1 MIPLTAA
8 EVAEATGGRLGE
20 RTPQATT
27 VTAEAVID
35 SRRAVQGSLFV
46 AIAGESADGHDYVAA
61 ARDRGASLALVS
73 RPVEGPHVLVDDTVE
88 ALGELARVVL
98 ARLREH
104 GPLQVVGI
112 TGSVGKTSTKD
123 LLGQVL
129 AAHGPTIAPVESFNN
144 EIGLPLTVLRADSST
159 RYLVL
164 EMGASGLGHIDYLTR
179 IAPLDV
185 AVVLMVGHAHLGE
198 FGGIEAVA
206 QAKSEIVRGLVPSG
220 TAVLNVD
227 DARVAAMAEHA
238 PAEVVLFGAG
248 DDAHVRAVDVAL
260 DPGGR
265 ARFTLHAQGERHP
278 VALLVVGEHHVSNGL
293 AVASA
298 ALALGVPAAA
308 VAQALGA
315 ARAISPHRMAVVE
328 RSDGV
333 TIVDD
338 AYNANPDS
346 MRAAL
351 KALAAM
357 TGADRRSIAVLGEML
372 ELGPESPQAHD
383 AVGRL
388 AVELDIDRLVV
399 VGEGAAGIHSG
410 AQAGGHAEVIQVDSV
425 EEAARLLADELA
437 PGDVVLVKSS
447 HGSGLWRLGTSLATP
462 SSAERPAPEPT
473 PPAGE
478 PTPPAAAG
486 PPLGEPTG

>member
-1 MIPLTAA
+1 VIPLTAA
-8 EVAEATGGRLGE
+8 EVAELTAGRLGE
-20 RTPQATT
+20 GTAPEVT
-27 VTAEAVID
+27 VTADAVID
-35 SRRAVQGSLFV
+35 SRRAVEGSLFV
-46 AIAGESADGHDYVAA
+46 AIAGESADGHDYVASA
-61 ARDRGASLALVS
+61 VATGATLALVS
-73 RPVEGPHVLVDDTVE
+73 RPVDAPHVLVDDTVE
-88 ALGELARVVL
+88 ALGELARAVL
-98 ARLREH
+98 ARLRAQ
-104 GPLQVVGI
+104 GPIQVVGI

-129 AAHGPTIAPVESFNN
+129 ASHGPTVAPVESFNN
-144 EIGLPLTVLRADSST
+144 EIGLPLTVLRADAST

-164 EMGASGLGHIDYLTR
+164 EMGASGIGHIDYLTR

-206 QAKSEIVRGLVPSG
+206 QAKSEIVAGLVPSG
-220 TAVLNVD
+220 TAVLNAD
-227 DARVAAMAEHA
+227 DERVVAMAEQA

-248 DDAHVRAVDVAL
+248 DAAHVRAVDVAL

-298 ALALGVPAAA
+298 ALALGMPAKA
-308 VAQALGA
+308 VAQAIGE
-315 ARAISPHRMAVVE
+315 ARAVSPHRMAVVE

-333 TIVDD
+333 TIIDD

-351 KALAAM
+351 RALAAM
-357 TGADRRSIAVLGEML
+357 SGADRRSIAVLGEML
-372 ELGPESPQAHD
+372 ELGADSEQAHD

-388 AVELDIDRLVV
+388 AVQLEIDRLVV
-399 VGEGAAGIHSG
+399 VGEGASPIHAGAHAEAAG
-410 AQAGGHAEVIQVDSV
+410 AAEVIQVDTV
-425 EEAARLLADELA
+425 EGAARLLEKELA

-447 HGSGLWRLGTSLATP
+447 HGSGLWRLGDALS
-462 SSAERPAPEPT
+462 EPD
-473 PPAGE
+473 G
-478 PTPPAAAG
+478 
-486 PPLGEPTG
+486 

>member
-20 RTPQATT
+20 GTSPEAL
-27 VTAEAVID
+27 VTADAVID
-35 SRRAVQGSLFV
+35 SRRAVPGSLFV
-46 AIAGESADGHDYVAA
+46 AIAGESADGHDFVGAA
-61 ARDRGASLALVS
+61 LGGGAALALVA
-73 RPVEGPHVLVDDTVE
+73 RPVDGPHVIVDDTVE

-98 ARLREH
+98 GRLRQS
-104 GPLQVVGI
+104 GPIQVVGI

-129 AAHGPTIAPVESFNN
+129 AAHGETIAPVESFNN
-144 EIGLPLTVLRADSST
+144 EIGLPLTVLRATATT
-159 RYLVL
+159 RFLVL
-164 EMGASGLGHIDYLTR
+164 EMGASGIGHIEYLTR

-185 AVVLMVGHAHLGE
+185 AVVLLVGHAHLGE
-198 FGGIEAVA
+198 FGGIDAVA
-206 QAKSEIVRGLVPSG
+206 TAKREIVEGLRPTG
-220 TAVLNVD
+220 TAILNAD
-227 DARVAAMAEHA
+227 DPRVRDMASHA

-248 DDAHVRAVDVAL
+248 DDAHVRALDVEL

-278 VALLVVGEHHVSNGL
+278 LALLVVGEHHVSNAL

-298 ALALGVPAAA
+298 AIALGMPAEA
-308 VAQALGA
+308 VAREIGS

-328 RSDGV
+328 RADGV
-333 TIVDD
+333 TIIDD

-357 TGADRRSIAVLGEML
+357 TGAGRRSVAVLGEML
-372 ELGPESPQAHD
+372 ELGEEAAQAHHE
-383 AVGRL
+383 VGRL
-388 AVELDIDRLVV
+388 AVQLEIDRLLV
-399 VGEGAAGIHSG
+399 VGEGASAIHAGAHEG
-410 AQAGGHAEVIQVDSV
+410 ATAAEVIQVDDV
-425 EEAARLLADELA
+425 ESATALLEKDLK

-447 HGSGLWRLGTSLATP
+447 HGSGLWKLGDSL
-462 SSAERPAPEPT
+462 S
-473 PPAGE
+473 G
-478 PTPPAAAG
+478 
-486 PPLGEPTG
+486 TGR

>member
-1 MIPLTAA
+1 VIPLTAA
-8 EVAEATGGRLGE
+8 EVAEATDGQLGE
-20 RTPQATT
+20 GTAPETT
-27 VTAEAVID
+27 VTADAIID
-35 SRRAVQGSLFV
+35 SRQTTAGSLFV
-46 AIAGESADGHDYVAA
+46 AIRGETVDGHDFVPAA
-61 ARDRGASLALVS
+61 FEKGAALALVS
-73 RPVEGPHVLVDDTVE
+73 RPVEGPHVLVHDTVE
-88 ALGELARVVL
+88 ALGELARAFL
-98 ARLREH
+98 ARLRQQGQIH
-104 GPLQVVGI
+104 VVGI

-129 AAHGPTIAPVESFNN
+129 ATHGPTVAPVESFNN
-144 EIGLPLTVLRADSST
+144 EIGLPLTVLRADAST

-164 EMGASGLGHIDYLTR
+164 EMGASGIGHIDYLTR

-206 QAKSEIVRGLVPSG
+206 TAKSEIVKGLVPEG

-227 DARVAAMAEHA
+227 DPRVSAMAEHA
-238 PAEVVLFGAG
+238 PSEVVLFGGA
-248 DDAHVRAVDVAL
+248 DAAHVRAVDVTL

-265 ARFTLHAQGERHP
+265 ARFTLHAQDERHP
-278 VALLVVGEHHVSNGL
+278 VALLVVGEHHVSNAL

-298 ALALGVPAAA
+298 ALALGMPAKA
-308 VAQALGA
+308 VAEGIGQAK
-315 ARAISPHRMAVVE
+315 AISPHRMAVVE

-333 TIVDD
+333 TIIDD

-357 TGADRRSIAVLGEML
+357 TGADRRSVAVLGEML
-372 ELGPESPQAHD
+372 ELGPDSAEAHD

-388 AVELDIDRLVV
+388 AVQLEIDRLVV
-399 VGEGAAGIHSG
+399 VGEGASGIHAG
-410 AQAGGHAEVIQVDSV
+410 AHDEAGGHAEVIQVENV
-425 EEAARLLADELA
+425 ESAARVLEHELA

-447 HGSGLWRLGTSLATP
+447 HGSGLWRLGDALK
-462 SSAERPAPEPT
+462 EP
-473 PPAGE
+473 G
-478 PTPPAAAG
+478 G
-486 PPLGEPTG
+486 

>member
-1 MIPLTAA
+1 MIPLTAT

-20 RTPQATT
+20 GTPGDAM
-27 VTAEAVID
+27 VTADAIID
-35 SRRAVQGSLFV
+35 SRRAVDGSLFV
-46 AIAGESADGHDYVAA
+46 AVAGESADGHDFVTAA
-61 ARDRGASLALVS
+61 LSQGATLALVS
-73 RPVEGPHVLVDDTVE
+73 RPVEGPHVLVEDTVV
-88 ALGELARVVL
+88 ALGELARTVL
-98 ARLREH
+98 ARLRAQ

-129 AAHGPTIAPVESFNN
+129 ASHGPTIAPVESFNN
-144 EIGLPLTVLRADSST
+144 EIGLPLTVLRADAST

-164 EMGASGLGHIDYLTR
+164 EMGASGIGHIDYLTR

-206 QAKSEIVRGLVPSG
+206 QAKSEIVTGLVPTG
-220 TAVLNVD
+220 TAILNVD
-227 DARVAAMAEHA
+227 DERVAAMAPNA

-248 DDAHVRAVDVAL
+248 DAAHVRAVDVAL

-278 VALLVVGEHHVSNGL
+278 VALLVVGEHHVSNSL

-298 ALALGVPAAA
+298 ALAVGMPAKA
-308 VAQALGA
+308 VAEAIGE

-333 TIVDD
+333 TIIDD

-351 KALAAM
+351 RALAAM
-357 TGADRRSIAVLGEML
+357 AGAGRRSVAVLGEML
-372 ELGPESPQAHD
+372 ELGEDSAQAHD

-388 AVELDIDRLVV
+388 AVQLEIDRLVV
-399 VGEGAAGIHSG
+399 VGEGASPMHAGAHEE
-410 AQAGGHAEVIQVDSV
+410 AAGGAEVIQVDTV
-425 EEAARLLADELA
+425 ENAARLLEKELA

-447 HGSGLWRLGTSLATP
+447 HGSGLWRLGDALS
-462 SSAERPAPEPT
+462 EPD
-473 PPAGE
+473 G
-478 PTPPAAAG
+478 
-486 PPLGEPTG
+486 

>member
-1 MIPLTAA
+1 MIPLTAQ
-8 EVAEATGGRLGE
+8 EVAEATGGRLGDG
-20 RTPQATT
+20 TS
-27 VTAEAVID
+27 AETIVSADAVID
-35 SRRAVQGSLFV
+35 SRLAVPGSLFV
-46 AIAGESADGHDYVAA
+46 AIAGESADGHDYVGSALG
-61 ARDRGASLALVS
+61 RGASLALVS
-73 RPVEGPHVLVDDTVE
+73 RPVEGPHVVVADTVE

-98 ARLREH
+98 ARLRET
-104 GPLQVVGI
+104 GPIQVVGI

-129 AAHGPTIAPVESFNN
+129 ATYGETIAPVESFNN
-144 EIGLPLTVLRADSST
+144 EIGLPLTVLRASAST

-164 EMGASGLGHIDYLTR
+164 EMGASGIGHIDYLTR

-206 QAKSEIVRGLVPSG
+206 QAKREIVEGLRPTG
-220 TAVLNVD
+220 TAVLNAD
-227 DARVAAMAEHA
+227 DPRVVEMAAHA

-248 DDAHVRAVDVAL
+248 DGAHVRAVDVEL

-278 VALLVVGEHHVSNGL
+278 LALLVVGEHHVSNGL

-298 ALALGVPAAA
+298 AIALGMPAAA
-308 VAQALGA
+308 VAGA
-315 ARAISPHRMAVVE
+315 IGSARAISPHRMAVVE

-333 TIVDD
+333 TIIDD

-357 TGADRRSIAVLGEML
+357 SGAGRRSVAVLGEML
-372 ELGPESPQAHD
+372 ELGEDSAQAHRD
-383 AVGRL
+383 VGAL
-388 AVELDIDRLVV
+388 AVQLEIDRLVV
-399 VGEGAAGIHSG
+399 VGEGASAIRSG
-410 AQAGGHAEVIQVDSV
+410 AHEGVTAAEVSQVDSV
-425 EEAARLLADELA
+425 ESAARLLEKELE

-447 HGSGLWRLGTSLATP
+447 HGSGLWRLGDSLSGTD
-462 SSAERPAPEPT
+462 R
-473 PPAGE
+473 
-478 PTPPAAAG
+478 
-486 PPLGEPTG
+486 